1 MLFLRIN
8 LFYRG
13 LIKMKESKLR
23 TSKKINRNSNY
34 FTKEKQIISIILKLL
49 IIFVLITITIN
60 LINYINILLNSLKK
74 L

>member
-8 LFYRG
+8 LFYSG

-60 LINYINILLNSLKK
+60 LINYINILLN
-74 L
+74 